1 MEQVMQKIR
10 FSVQNALT
18 LHRMTW
24 AAFWALPIG
33 LGICLAALCLSVFS
47 PDSAELAQS
56 VIMQAG
62 VIGSMFGV
70 FGIIAVAAAAVH
82 QTWRGTWSTAPAPDH
97 VPDAGKKALPMVVH
111 SIAPDIIVWRE
122 ECETPDTFAAKMER
136 AAKIANNVIWAVVI
150 PYRSQVVTVVQD
162 GGKTLQFSRDNEP
175 FKEDL
180 KEAEHLP
187 DGYDCTGESQHEY
200 HRYLGWFCAHWRK
213 YSEVAKV
220 AERAG
225 IGTVINL
232 ARVSAVLLFLL
243 FSVGISAQS
252 KTRQVDEAL
261 GTRIRE
267 IPQPGEQ
274 VEFVFRENGREKTY
288 MGRGDGRKEYTEILQ
303 SSGTGL
309 ARYSD
314 AGGTLLYVRKGGEVV
329 AKGVAV
335 GDVATGVKSPYQYQ
349 PSTTGDPV
357 RPRSLPGAEPA
368 QPAYQFNAPDSM
380 EIAER
385 LERAK
390 RDIEEWGH
398 EGKKI
403 ASPVWDFVVWAA
415 IYISALIWFMWGMC
429 YYVAKTA
436 ANESIVSTY
445 GRIIVGGWIVTAQ
458 QNAAGLCLIFA
469 WLIVGFA
476 CIDAYIVIVSTG
488 APWLAVAFVW
498 PIILWIGSKI
508 TDKMVPNIRVVGNGG
523 RDIITY

>member
-1 MEQVMQKIR
+1 MDTTMQKFR
-10 FSVQNALT
+10 FAVQNALT

-122 ECETPDTFAAKMER
+122 EGETPDTFAAKMER

-162 GGKTLQFSRDNEP
+162 GGKTLQFSRGNEP

-180 KEAEHLP
+180 KEVEHLP

-232 ARVSAVLLFLL
+232 ARVSACVVFLL

-252 KTRQVDEAL
+252 KAHQVDEAL

-288 MGRGDGRKEYTEILQ
+288 IGKGDGRKEYTEILQ

-314 AGGTLLYVRKGGEVV
+314 AGGTLLYVRKSGEVV

-335 GDVATGVKSPYQYQ
+335 GDVATSVKSPYQYQ

-380 EIAER
+380 EIAES

-390 RDIEEWGH
+390 EEITGWKA
-398 EGKKI
+398 E
-403 ASPVWDFVVWAA
+403 AWRMVSPVWDFAMWLFSSIMVLLICA
-415 IYISALIWFMWGMC
+415 IILFR
-429 YYVAKTA
+429 YVAQSA
-436 ANESIVSTY
+436 ANESLVTIY
-445 GRIIVGGWIVTAQ
+445 GRVIVGRWIVAVQQNSAAATLFCTWIIIVVLLINSFLWMVK
-458 QNAAGLCLIFA
+458 AGLPL
-469 WLIVGFA
+469 WLLVPVSF
-476 CIDAYIVIVSTG
+476 VIG
-488 APWLAVAFVW
+488 WVAERVTD
-498 PIILWIGSKI
+498 WI
-508 TDKMVPNIRVVGNGG
+508 VPNIRVTGNGG